1 LSSQAAIGEFV
12 KFVSENS
19 LYRDRVKPEEL
30 PVAGVRSKEPTM
42 PSYEI
47 NYLHDDGSLA
57 AKFAAQC
64 RGDKEAKILAHAMKL
79 AGVLR
84 IEVWNGKALIYT
96 RPQRTS

>member
-1 LSSQAAIGEFV
+1 
-12 KFVSENS
+12 
-19 LYRDRVKPEEL
+19 
-30 PVAGVRSKEPTM
+30 M

-64 RGDKEAKILAHAMKL
+64 SGDKEAKILAHAMKM
-79 AGVLR
+79 AGAFQ

-96 RPQRTS
+96 RPQKPS